1 MTGAEILAL
10 ITGLPAI
17 IGAITAL
24 IWAFRGNQ
32 KATVAQGMAQHAVT
46 GISAHI
52 AQDHD
57 KFPPQPP
64 SMS

>member
-1 MTGAEILAL
+1 MNGAEILAL

-24 IWAFRGNQ
+24 IWALRGKQTANEAHYMASRAIGQ
-32 KATVAQGMAQHAVT
+32 LNYHVAQKHNEW
-46 GISAHI
+46 
-52 AQDHD
+52 
-57 KFPPQPP
+57 PPAPK